1 MTSVTWIRK
10 WMGWAIVAGVLGSAT
25 LVMAQTGGVTGTA
38 KGTDGKKLAGYPII
52 ISRMDIKSTYKTK
65 TNKKGSYVYIGL
77 PIGDY
82 KVTLEDP
89 SGRALTYVEK
99 HVGMGDPTPVD
110 FDLSKMQGMAQH
122 LEALKEQKQSQALM
136 QAFNQANQLFQQKNY
151 DAAAAAFAKAVP
163 LASGKNVGVVQAHE
177 ALAYYQAGQ
186 YNKAIPLFQQAIA
199 ADPKNQALHGALAQA
214 YVKNGDIKD
223 AETEYKAAGETAD
236 IKQLQAAQKAAQS
249 NQQFKN
255 LKGAFDSAT
264 QFYNQGQYAQAAA
277 SYEKAVPFAKGKNL
291 NVVLQREA
299 DSYDKAHQY
308 PQAVAAYQKAMQADP
323 TDANLENSLGSVY
336 AHMGNNQMA
345 MQSFQKAAQM
355 DPPHAAR
362 YYFNMGAI
370 MTNAGKMDQAAAAFK
385 KATDLDPTGTPDAY
399 FLEAQALLSKATTG
413 PNGQVNPAPGTV
425 EALQNYLKYAP
436 NGKYAAS
443 AQQMLQAI
451 TGKVKTTY
459 SKKKGSGS

>member
-1 MTSVTWIRK
+1 MVL
-10 WMGWAIVAGVLGSAT
+10 AGVAPL
-25 LVMAQTGGVTGTA
+25 MAQTGGVTGTA
-38 KGTDGKKLAGYPII
+38 KGTDGKKLVGYPII
-52 ISRMDIKSTYKTK
+52 IQRMDIKSTYKTK
-65 TNKKGSYVYIGL
+65 TNKKGNYVYIGL
-77 PIGDY
+77 PIADY

-89 SGRALTYVEK
+89 NGHPLTYVEK

-110 FDLSKMQGMAQH
+110 FDLSKMKGMAEH
-122 LEALKEQKQSQALM
+122 LAALKQAKQSHALM
-136 QAFNQANQLFQQKNY
+136 QAFNQANTLFQQKNY
-151 DAAAAAFAKAVP
+151 EAAAAAFAKAVP

-177 ALAYYQAGQ
+177 ALAYYQAGE
-186 YNKAIPLFQQAIA
+186 YNKAIPLFQQAITT
-199 ADPKNQALHGALAQA
+199 DPKNQALHGALAQA

-223 AETEYKAAGETAD
+223 AEREYKAAGETAD
-236 IKQLQAAQKAAQS
+236 IKQLAAAQKAAKS

-255 LKGAFDSAT
+255 LKQAFDSAT
-264 QFYNQGQYAQAAA
+264 QLYNQGQYAQAAA
-277 SYEKAVPFAKGKNL
+277 SYGKAAPFAKGKNL

-308 PQAVAAYQKAMQADP
+308 PQAIAAYQKAIQADP

-336 AHMGNNQMA
+336 AHMGNSQQA
-345 MQSFQKAAQM
+345 LQEFQKAAQM
-355 DPPHAAR
+355 DPTHAAR

-385 KATDLDPTGTPDAY
+385 KATELDPTGTPDAY

-413 PNGQVNPAPGTV
+413 PNGKVNPAPGTV

-443 AQQMLQAI
+443 AQAMLQTL
-451 TGKVKTTY
+451 TGKVQTTY
-459 SKKKGSGS
+459 KKKKGSGS